1 MGTTG
6 APYNLRYPEL
16 NDAANVP
23 TDMSELAADV
33 AAALGGAVQS
43 GTVSIAAS
51 STDTAKDATVT
62 FPKAFKSV
70 PRVVATATGTS
81 VLFAYVSSTPTLTT
95 ASVGIRKFDGT
106 PINATITVQ
115 WVAVA
120 GQ

>member
-33 AAALGGAVQS
+33 ARVVGNVVQS
-43 GTVSIAAS
+43 GVVNITLSAELNKSV
-51 STDTAKDATVT
+51 TVT
-62 FPKAFKSV
+62 FPHAFPTA
-70 PRVVATATGTS
+70 PRVVAMAATTS
-81 VLFAYVSSTPTLTT
+81 VFFCYAASTPTAT
-95 ASVGIRKFDGT
+95 AAVIGIRAYEPSPQT
-106 PINATITVQ
+106 ATVPVHWI
-115 WVAVA
+115 AVA